1 MKKYVVGCSW
11 TRDVKYVDDG
21 MFGREMSSWIR
32 SRLSTG
38 RYGPEDII
46 HKAMQSHSWFS
57 RDFMIEISCKGFGDT
72 QLAVDGI
79 FVVYVQ
85 DK

>member
-1 MKKYVVGCSW
+1 MD
-11 TRDVKYVDDG
+11 T
-21 MFGREMSSWIR
+21 
-32 SRLSTG
+32 
-38 RYGPEDII
+38 I